1 MKVSQGRVNL
11 SCISVDLEKD
21 GKGEKNMSKG
31 TEVWNSMAAH
41 VCATRGQGGK
51 RRQGTSK
58 ARLSI
63 LDFTVGDG
71 KPLEVLEQRK

>member
-1 MKVSQGRVNL
+1 
-11 SCISVDLEKD
+11 
-21 GKGEKNMSKG
+21 MSKG